1 MYKLF
6 SIIFLFKWL
15 QNLLKPMYSSCWL
28 SDTFSSKTKKL
39 SHYTNEKKRHL
50 VDFILIFLKIILL
63 KEFQILRPTKTT
75 QECWQHLCRIL
86 IL

>member
-15 QNLLKPMYSSCWL
+15 QNLLKPITPLADSVIL
-28 SDTFSSKTKKL
+28 FLLRPKL